1 MAKAAQNNQLEQA
14 FAPFMAYNTLVME
27 ATEKVV
33 AMQIATFQKL
43 SKVGFDNA
51 KAAFDIKSAEELKT
65 YADKQQAIAKN
76 VTEIVTEDAR
86 NLGELNKQLL
96 DNSRK
101 LVEKNVKAAS
111 AKAA

>member
-1 MAKAAQNNQLEQA
+1 MAKA
-14 FAPFMAYNTLVME
+14 FAPFLAYNTLVME
-27 ATEKVV
+27 TTEKAV
-33 AMQIATFQKL
+33 ALQISTFQKL
-43 SKVGFDNA
+43 SKIGFDNA

-65 YADKQQAIAKN
+65 YADKQQAVAKN
-76 VTEIVTEDAR
+76 VTEIVTEDVR
-86 NLGELNKQLL
+86 NLGELNKELL